1 MENELNFSTSK
12 ITKNFSNYSSWHY
25 RSELLPRIYPSTVGE
40 TQLDEQKLAEGKH
53 SNIFSSCLPKL
64 YLYSFSKSVT

>member
-40 TQLDEQKLAEGKH
+40 TQLDEQKLAEGKKTE
-53 SNIFSSCLPKL
+53 IKIYILQIYFDLIKL
-64 YLYSFSKSVT
+64 